1 MLVNDKG
8 VQMLTA
14 INNEKIVIARDAQKP
29 GIFTCPEC
37 GEVVTLRKGSV
48 KVHHL
53 VDDFEPK
60 RTGGWIKGDF
70 LIPARFIWNRV
81 RRQKRRGQSYA

>member
-1 MLVNDKG
+1 
-8 VQMLTA
+8 MLTA

-53 VDDFEPK
+53 K
-60 RTGGWIKGDF
+60 AGGLKVIF
-70 LIPARFIWNRV
+70 
-81 RRQKRRGQSYA
+81 